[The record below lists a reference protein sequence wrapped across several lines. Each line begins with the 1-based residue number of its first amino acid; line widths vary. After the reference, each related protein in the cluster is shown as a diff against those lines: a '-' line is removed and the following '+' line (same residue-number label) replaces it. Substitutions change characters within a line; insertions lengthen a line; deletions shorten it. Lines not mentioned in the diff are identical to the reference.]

1 MNKIKKFYSIS
12 MLVVLIFSILGSFQ
26 FVSAD
31 NTKTMENKQ
40 VISDIVT
47 NINMTRND
55 GSDIG
60 TIDQWTDILV
70 TIDFTLPNNKISAG
84 DTTTISLPKEL
95 ELQNDSTFEVKD
107 DAGNVV
113 ATAYANQDDKTVKL
127 IYTDYAEKNSN
138 ISGKLWFSV
147 QVDSYTITETG
158 KIPLEFDIDGQTI
171 IKEIEYEK
179 GTGDQDE
186 VLYKSGV
193 FDPNGDPQ
201 VINYSLR
208 VNVSSKDLTDVV
220 VSDLLGQQDI
230 LINQDSIK
238 IQEIDYTW
246 NNVDEDWNM
255 VPNSLRDVT
264 DAFSN
269 KITMSN
275 GNKGFSIGL
284 GNINRPYLITYD
296 GIIGHIP
303 AQGESFD
310 NKAVIT
316 ANEIETTTSEK
327 NFVYSDEGGSAAGNT
342 YQIHLIKQ
350 DKENAT
356 LLNGAE
362 FDVIRVSTNRKVG
375 TIATVNGEGQI
386 KGLLQDSYQLIETK
400 APVGYTLD
408 PTPILVTPADFKE
421 SNSLFVATI
430 TATNEKEK
438 TEISGI
444 KMWDDFNN
452 KYNTRPESIT
462 VILLQNG
469 QIFEKQEVKADDQ
482 GKWTFNFTNLPKS
495 DTNGVAYAC
504 TLDEVEVAKYKKS
517 IDNTTITNTLTELPE
532 NPVIPVVPEE
542 PSRPE
547 LPSKPVAPQAKTESF
562 PKTGEE
568 ETVFAMLLGLLFVTG
583 AAFSF
588 IKKLN

>member
-31 NTKTMENKQ
+31 STKTTENKQ

-55 GSDIG
+55 GSELG

-113 ATAYANQDDKTVKL
+113 ATAYANQDDKTVTL

-193 FDPNGDPQ
+193 FDPSGDPQ

-230 LINQDSIK
+230 VINQDSIK

-264 DAFSN
+264 AAFSN

-386 KGLLQDSYQLIETK
+386 MGLLQDSYQLIETK

-469 QIFEKQEVKADDQ
+469 QMFEKQEVKADDQ
-482 GKWTFNFTNLPKS
+482 GKWAFNFTNLPKY
-495 DTNGVAYAC
+495 DTNGVAYTYA
-504 TLDEVEVAKYKKS
+504 LDEVEVAKYKKS

-532 NPVIPVVPEE
+532 KPVIPVIPEE
-542 PSRPE
+542 PNRPE

>member
-1 MNKIKKFYSIS
+1 MEIK
-12 MLVVLIFSILGSFQ
+12 V
-26 FVSAD
+26 
-31 NTKTMENKQ
+31 
-40 VISDIVT
+40 
-47 NINMTRND
+47 
-55 GSDIG
+55 
-60 TIDQWTDILV
+60 
-70 TIDFTLPNNKISAG
+70 
-84 DTTTISLPKEL
+84 
-95 ELQNDSTFEVKD
+95 
-107 DAGNVV
+107 
-113 ATAYANQDDKTVKL
+113 
-127 IYTDYAEKNSN
+127 
-138 ISGKLWFSV
+138 
-147 QVDSYTITETG
+147 
-158 KIPLEFDIDGQTI
+158 
-171 IKEIEYEK
+171 
-179 GTGDQDE
+179 
-186 VLYKSGV
+186 
-193 FDPNGDPQ
+193 
-201 VINYSLR
+201 
-208 VNVSSKDLTDVV
+208 
-220 VSDLLGQQDI
+220 
-230 LINQDSIK
+230 
-238 IQEIDYTW
+238 
-246 NNVDEDWNM
+246 
-255 VPNSLRDVT
+255 
-264 DAFSN
+264 
-269 KITMSN
+269 
-275 GNKGFSIGL
+275 FSIGL

-303 AQGESFD
+303 AQRESFD

-342 YQIHLIKQ
+342 YQINLIKQ

-421 SNSLFVATI
+421 SNSLLVATI
-430 TATNEKEK
+430 TAANEKEK

-462 VILLQNG
+462 VILLKNG
-469 QIFEKQEVKADDQ
+469 QMFEKNEVKADDQ
-482 GKWTFNFTNLPKS
+482 GKWEFNFTNFPKS
-495 DTNGVAYAC
+495 DTNGVAYTY

-532 NPVIPVVPEE
+532 KPVIPVVPEE

-568 ETVFAMLLGLLFVTG
+568 ETVFAMLVGLLFVAG